1 MNSREERQSALPDA
15 FTPPSD
21 MPPDDFDPESEAE
34 GDEMLFTTPF
44 ALLAVRT
51 PSMVTTFSS
60 LPQS

>member
-1 MNSREERQSALPDA
+1 
-15 FTPPSD
+15 